1 MTPAERVIATARA
14 EIGYIEKETNSQL
27 DDKMANP
34 GDGNWNKYARDLDA
48 LGIVYNGRK
57 NGYAW
62 CDIFTDWC
70 FIYTFG
76 LETGMALLCQ
86 AEEGLGAGCT
96 YSAQYYEAKGQFHKS
111 NPKPGDQIF
120 FTDDGGKTMY
130 HTGLVV
136 GVSNNR
142 VYTIEGNTSS
152 AAGVVPNGGCV
163 RDKSYPLGA
172 SYIGGYGRPDYSLVQ
187 DTGEDA
193 PAGGLTGGT
202 YTVVSGDSLSAIGS
216 RLGVA
221 WQSIAQANGITAPYT
236 IYPGQILVIPS
247 EEEDSMSYEQFR
259 QYMDQYRQELQDN
272 DKGDW
277 SKEAR
282 EWAIK
287 VGLFAGNGTDINGE
301 PNYMW
306 QDFLTREQAAQ
317 LFYRFAKNN
326 GLV

>member
-14 EIGYIEKETNSQL
+14 EVGYIEKETNSQL
-27 DDKMANP
+27 DSPSANP

-76 LETGMALLCQ
+76 LEVGMALLCQ
-86 AEEGLGAGCT
+86 AEKGLGAGCT

-172 SYIGGYGRPDYSLVQ
+172 SYIGGYGRPYYSLVQ

-193 PAGGLTGGT
+193 PSGGSAGGT

-221 WQSIAQANGITAPYT
+221 WQDIAKANGITAPYT

-259 QYMDQYRQELQDN
+259 QYMDRYRQELQDN
-272 DKGDW
+272 DCGEW

-282 EWAIK
+282 EWAIR
-287 VGLFAGNGTDINGE
+287 VGLFAGNGTTSDGK
-301 PNYMW
+301 PNMMW
-306 QDFLTREQAAQ
+306 QDQLSREQAAQ

-326 GLV
+326 GLA